1 MIQFYVITFVCA
13 ILCHKNKPGCSAH
26 PGLLLFVFLTAVVL
40 HELIRRSLENG
51 VRRRS
56 MRLAGSFKFLRI
68 VLPHLAPQRRHV
80 FPDVFIVRSPFRV
93 SECHWF
99 TLLPG
104 SLMLL
109 LYYIVHGYTMYKLP
123 KMHGSTLCVFAS

>member
-1 MIQFYVITFVCA
+1 MIQFYVITDPCA

-26 PGLLLFVFLTAVVL
+26 PGLLLFVCLAAVVL
-40 HELIRRSLENG
+40 HKLIRRSLENG

-56 MRLAGSFKFLRI
+56 IRLASRFKFLRV

-93 SECHWF
+93 SECHWS
-99 TLLPG
+99 TPLPG
-104 SLMLL
+104 DMMLL
-109 LYYIVHGYTMYKLP
+109 LYYMMHGYAMYKLY
-123 KMHGSTLCVFAS
+123 KLHGSTLCAFTN